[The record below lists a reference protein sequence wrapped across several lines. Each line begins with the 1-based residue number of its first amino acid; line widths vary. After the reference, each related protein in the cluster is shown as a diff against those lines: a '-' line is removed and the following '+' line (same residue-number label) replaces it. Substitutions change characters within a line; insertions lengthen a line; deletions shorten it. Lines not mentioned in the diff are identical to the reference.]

1 MPFEWFVAL
10 RYMRDGKAQTT
21 LILSAVAVG
30 VSVIVF
36 LTALMNGLQT
46 SLVSQTLGSQPH
58 IVVQPAEERPRPLV
72 QPSSSLAIARTIEKT
87 SQRTKSIDQ
96 WPQVVTAME
105 RIPGVLAVSPTVVG
119 AGFAQRGETKRA
131 IVVRGIDP
139 DRFVGVIDVRPRMI
153 AGRFEVAGV
162 NVLIGKELAA
172 ELGVQVGDKVRI
184 ATTEGTDDTVIV
196 AGIFDLGN
204 KSVNLT
210 WMITSLR
217 QAQSLYALPGGASSI
232 ELKVAS
238 VFEAENIANE
248 IVARTQLQADSWM
261 KSNAQ
266 LLVGLRSQDS
276 SRYMIEFF
284 VAVAVALGIASVLI
298 VSVVQ
303 KSKEIG
309 ILRATGTQSRRV
321 LKIFLI
327 QGGLMGALGSVLGC
341 GLGTLFALAFQKLA
355 VNADGTPTV
364 PVQLDAALY
373 VGAAV
378 LAVSIGLI
386 SAYVP
391 ARRASRLD
399 PASAIRYG

>member
-58 IVVQPAEERPRPLV
+58 IVVHPAEELPRALV
-72 QPSSSLAIARTIEKT
+72 EPSDTVAIARTVEKT

-96 WPQVVTAME
+96 WPQVIEAME
-105 RIPGVLAVSPTVVG
+105 RIPGVLAVSPTVLG

-131 IVVRGIDP
+131 IVVRGVDP
-139 DRFVGVIDVRPRMI
+139 DRFLGVINVSNKMI
-153 AGRFEVAGV
+153 AGRFAVAGV
-162 NVLIGKELAA
+162 NVVIGKDLAA

-184 ATTEGTDDTVIV
+184 ETTEGTFDTVIV

-204 KSVNLT
+204 KAVNLG
-210 WMITSLR
+210 WVITSLR

-238 VFEAENIANE
+238 VFEAENIASE
-248 IVARTQLQADSWM
+248 VIARTQLQADSWM

-321 LKIFLI
+321 LRIFLI

-341 GLGTLFALAFQKLA
+341 GLGTLFALAFERLA
-355 VNADGTPTV
+355 VNPDGTPTV
-364 PVQLDAALY
+364 PVQLNVALY
-373 VGAAV
+373 VGAAL

-399 PASAIRYG
+399 PATAIRYG

>member
-1 MPFEWFVAL
+1 
-10 RYMRDGKAQTT
+10 
-21 LILSAVAVG
+21 
-30 VSVIVF
+30 
-36 LTALMNGLQT
+36 MNGLQT

-58 IVVQPAEERPRPLV
+58 IVVQPAEERPRALA
-72 QPSSSLAIARTIEKT
+72 QPSAALAIARTIEKT
-87 SQRTKSIDQ
+87 SQRTRSIDQ

-105 RIPGVLAVSPTVVG
+105 RIPGVLAVSPTVLG

-153 AGRFEVAGV
+153 SGRFEVAGV
-162 NVLIGKELAA
+162 NVVIGKDLAA

-184 ATTEGTDDTVIV
+184 VTTEGTVDTVIV

-232 ELKVAS
+232 ELKVAA

-309 ILRATGTQSRRV
+309 ILRATGTQSKRV

-364 PVQLDAALY
+364 PVQLNAALY